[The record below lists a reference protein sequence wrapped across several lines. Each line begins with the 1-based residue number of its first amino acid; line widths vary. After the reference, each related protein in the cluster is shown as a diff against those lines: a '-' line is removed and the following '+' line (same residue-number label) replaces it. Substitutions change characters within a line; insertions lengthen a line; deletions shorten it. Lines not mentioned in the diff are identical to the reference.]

1 VSLLPAAAAC
11 GLCVLVFQDGHLAG
25 AINQSGQGAL
35 ETGAV
40 ASLLAA
46 LVSVSAARSAAILQ
60 ASRDAES
67 LGLEPGWAG
76 YSVASMVVPGA
87 IVATV
92 IAAAATG
99 VLAGAV
105 LSAAREFGLA
115 VSVGLLIDLLVLR
128 PPLIAALAR
137 WGPG

>member
-1 VSLLPAAAAC
+1 
-11 GLCVLVFQDGHLAG
+11 
-25 AINQSGQGAL
+25 
-35 ETGAV
+35 
-40 ASLLAA
+40 

-87 IVATV
+87 ILATV

-99 VLAGAV
+99 VLAGAD
-105 LSAAREFGLA
+105 LYAAREFGLA